1 MPIEESI
8 RKRIDDLLQRQW
20 REEAY
25 DVVGEV
31 YSATLSIAAQLYGAG
46 SPQVEAVKHL
56 RQDMQASKWAEFA
69 KAQFLV
75 KQCHGILASF
85 ASDIDSG
92 RLRSLRLEYQGQV
105 FADLVNLAK
114 SAIMG

>member
-46 SPQVEAVKHL
+46 LK
-56 RQDMQASKWAEFA
+56 
-69 KAQFLV
+69 
-75 KQCHGILASF
+75 
-85 ASDIDSG
+85 SG
-92 RLRSLRLEYQGQV
+92 HIY
-105 FADLVNLAK
+105 
-114 SAIMG
+114 